1 MFNVTNMTR
10 KEPSVTV
17 KVPRGKTNYE
27 LLDVAKLQNP
37 CYAATYRKT
46 SWGWSVMSICGVA
59 KQPMLG
65 YYWLTRVN
73 GRKPHYGRDGKF
85 RPKELPVCRCF
96 NLTFILRTITATLR
110 LKRKTTLCL
119 FTVPVRKR
127 LSFGT
132 YTLFETLAMYSG
144 KM

>member
-1 MFNVTNMTR
+1 MFDFLVQIITVHVQIVFNVTNMTR

-46 SWGWSVMSICGVA
+46 SWGRSVMSICGVA

-65 YYWLTRVN
+65 YYWLTWVN
-73 GRKPHYGRDGKF
+73 DRKPHYGRDGKF
-85 RPKELPVCRCF
+85 RPKDGDFV
-96 NLTFILRTITATLR
+96 TFRYIKIT
-110 LKRKTTLCL
+110 
-119 FTVPVRKR
+119 F
-127 LSFGT
+127 
-132 YTLFETLAMYSG
+132 
-144 KM
+144 